1 MRELSVG
8 QLGSRSLVW
17 EPKDIA
23 GPLPAILFLH
33 GRGESGADLESL
45 ANHGLLKAA
54 QEQPELWPFLIIAPQ
69 KLDPNQLWP
78 AYRYLVDET
87 LAEVERRY
95 DIHPT
100 QRYLT
105 GLSQGGNG
113 TFELARHLSWRF
125 AAIAPICG
133 WCDPIKAKFE
143 LRDTPI
149 WAFHGLDDTVILP
162 SASRVA
168 VEFICQG
175 GGDARLTEY
184 PDVGHHSWE
193 LAYAD
198 PELPRWF
205 LSHPAPGKSV

>member
-8 QLGSRSLVW
+8 PFDHRFLVW
-17 EPKDIA
+17 EPPGIA

-33 GRGESGADLESL
+33 GRGESGTDLESL
-45 ANHGLLKAA
+45 ANHGLLRVA
-54 QEQPELWPFLIIAPQ
+54 QEQPEHWPFLIIAPQ

-78 AYRYLVDET
+78 AYRYLVHET
-87 LAEVERRY
+87 LAEVEQHY
-95 DIHPT
+95 DVHPT
-100 QRYLT
+100 KRYLT

-113 TFELARHLSWRF
+113 TFELARHLNWRF

-133 WCDPIKAKFE
+133 WCDPIRAKYE
-143 LRDTPI
+143 LRNTPV

-162 SASRVA
+162 SASRVV
-168 VEFICQG
+168 VEFIQQG

-184 PDVGHHSWE
+184 PGVGHASWE
-193 LAYAD
+193 FAYAD

-205 LSHPAPGKSV
+205 LSHPEPHKSV